1 MRKAIIALLV
11 LVGLLVA
18 ADFGVA
24 AAAEQQVSKRM
35 RAELGLTNDPA
46 VRINGFPFVA
56 QAASGDYPDVVITA
70 DRLTVGPFTEV
81 SVRAELT
88 HVRAGLGE
96 LLGSGPRTLR
106 IDEASGTVRV
116 NAADL
121 GRQLPGVTQLRIEPV
136 SSASVSGL
144 IPELDPDNAVRLLGT
159 VTLLGQRFD
168 VSLLAVMQLDG
179 TVVQIVPREFEV
191 GGIGRS
197 AQLPR
202 AVQAALR
209 QLFTLRLDPGTLPFT
224 VMPTTLRAVDGA
236 LEVSGTARGVV
247 ISGGAAPNPAPTAR

>member
-11 LVGLLVA
+11 LAGLMVA
-18 ADFGVA
+18 ADFGIA

-35 RAELGLTNDPA
+35 RAELGLTTDPA
-46 VRINGFPFVA
+46 VRVNGFPFVL
-56 QAASGDYPDVVITA
+56 QAASGVYPDVVITA
-70 DRLTVGPFTEV
+70 DRLAVGPLTEV
-81 SVRAELT
+81 SVRAELRN
-88 HVRAGLGE
+88 VRAGLGE

-136 SSASVSGL
+136 SSAAVSGL
-144 IPELDPDNAVRLLGT
+144 IPEIDPESAVRLLGT
-159 VTLLGQRFD
+159 VTVLGQRFD
-168 VSLLAVMQLDG
+168 VTLLAVMQLDG

-191 GGIGRS
+191 GGIGSS
-197 AQLPR
+197 AELPR
-202 AVQAALR
+202 SVRGALR
-209 QLFTLRLDPGTLPFT
+209 ELFTLRLDPGTLPFT
-224 VMPTTLRAVDGA
+224 VEPTTLRAVDGG

-247 ISGGAAPNPAPTAR
+247 ISSGAASSPAPTAR